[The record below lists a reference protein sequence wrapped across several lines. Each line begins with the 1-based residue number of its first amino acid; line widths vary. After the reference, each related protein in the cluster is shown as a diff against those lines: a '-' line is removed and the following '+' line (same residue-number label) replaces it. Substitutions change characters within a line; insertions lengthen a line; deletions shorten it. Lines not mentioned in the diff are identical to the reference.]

1 MAAFEP
7 VNSGLGGLDRILDF
21 IRLGD
26 NVVWQVG
33 SLEEYL
39 FFVKPYVKQS
49 IADGRNLIYMH
60 FTGHPMLVEP
70 QDGLKIC
77 EFDPK
82 TGFETFTTSV
92 RHQITA
98 EGRDAFYVFDCLSD
112 LQVAWATDLMMGN
125 FFRVTCPYLF
135 ELDTVAF
142 FPILRGRHSY
152 DAVARIRDTT
162 QLLMDVYSDKDDI
175 YLNPLKCWNRYS
187 RTMFLPHCYD
197 KNSGEFL
204 PLKGGL
210 EISRFYNLV
219 DEAANLTND
228 QNLDS
233 WDRFVGW
240 AKLEYQ
246 EGRFLDRTRRYFAKN
261 MMTRDKKMLDL
272 VERYYRPKDYFLIQ
286 SRMIGSGGIGGKA
299 CGMLT
304 ARKIVEEELP
314 EVAKKL
320 EPHDSFYV
328 GSDVFYTYIV
338 HNGFWKLRILQKTKE
353 GYFKYAAELKEA
365 LGNGVF
371 PENIRAQFRRM
382 LEYYGQRPI
391 IVRSSSLQE
400 DGFGNAFA
408 GKYESV
414 ICINTGSMEE
424 RLEALERAVRQVY
437 ASTMD
442 VSALEYRRQRG
453 LEEKDEQMAILIQR
467 VSGTMY
473 GDFFMPNAAGVG
485 YSYSAYRWEASL
497 DPAAGM
503 LRLVMGLGTRAVDRT
518 EGDYPR
524 IVSLAKPE
532 QSSLVGSR
540 DKHRYSQNMV
550 DVLDYESCD
559 LISKPV
565 SRVVPSMPKWY
576 KNMVLEHDYEAE
588 NMYIERGQ
596 HKEILFASC
605 QGLTKNKTFVSCM
618 KDILHTLQR
627 VYDYPVDIEFA
638 INGEEEGD
646 FVINL
651 LQCRPLQIGTN
662 QGAVD
667 VPVLEEHQTIFDVC
681 HSSMGGSR
689 RERIDIA
696 VWVDAKGYYK
706 FPYKEKAKVA
716 LVVGDI
722 NRWFKKNE
730 PDKRLMLFVPGRI
743 GTSSPELGLPVTFA
757 DINRFCAI
765 CEVSDSST
773 GYMPELYYGSHM
785 FQDLVETG
793 IFYTA
798 IFETEKTRYFNR
810 DYFMGLP
817 NHFLDIC
824 PKFAELADIV
834 HVCDLSG
841 KEITLWSD
849 ILNERTL
856 LGSESGKAL

>member
-7 VNSGLGGLDRILDF
+7 VYSGLGGLDRILDF

-33 SLEEYL
+33 TLEEYR
-39 FFVKPYVKQS
+39 FFVIPYVKQA
-49 IADGRNLIYMH
+49 IADKRNLIYMH
-60 FTGHPMLVEP
+60 FAGHPMLIQP
-70 QDGLKIC
+70 QDGIKIC

-82 TGFETFTTSV
+82 EGFETFTINV
-92 RHQITA
+92 RRRITE
-98 EGRDAFYVFDCLSD
+98 EGCDAFYVFDCLSD

-135 ELDTVAF
+135 ELDTVAY

-162 QLLMDVYSDKDDI
+162 QLLLDVYADGEAL
-175 YLNPLKCWNRYS
+175 YVNPLKCWNRYS
-187 RTMFLPHCYD
+187 ATMFLPHCYD
-197 KNSGEFL
+197 RESGEFL
-204 PLKGGL
+204 PMKGGL
-210 EISRFYNLV
+210 EISRFYALV
-219 DEAANLTND
+219 DESENLTND

-246 EGRFLDRTRRYFAKN
+246 EGRFAEKTRGYFAQN
-261 MMTRDKKMLDL
+261 MMTRDEKMLGL
-272 VERYYRPKDYFLIQ
+272 VKKYYQPRDYFLIQ

-304 ARKIVEEELP
+304 ARKIVETELP
-314 EVAKKL
+314 KVYQKM

-338 HNGFWKLRILQKTKE
+338 HNGFWNLRILQKTRD
-353 GYFKYAAELKEA
+353 GYFKYATNLKEA
-365 LGNGVF
+365 LGSGVF

-382 LEYYGQRPI
+382 LDYYGQRPI

-414 ICINTGSMEE
+414 FCINSGSMEM
-424 RLEALERAVRQVY
+424 RLEALEDAVRQVY

-467 VSGTMY
+467 VSGNMY
-473 GDFFMPNAAGVG
+473 GEFFMPNAAGVG
-485 YSYSAYRWEASL
+485 YSYSAYRWESSI
-497 DPAAGM
+497 DPAKGM

-524 IVSLAKPE
+524 IVSLDKPE
-532 QSSLVGSR
+532 QSSLVSSR
-540 DKHRYSQNMV
+540 EKHRYSQNMV
-550 DVLDYESCD
+550 DILDYENRG
-559 LISKPV
+559 LMTKPV
-565 SRVVPSMPKWY
+565 SRIVQSLPKWY
-576 KNMVLEHDYEAE
+576 QNLVLEHDYEAE
-588 NMYIERGQ
+588 TMYAERGQ
-596 HKEILFASC
+596 YREILFASC
-605 QGLTKNKTFVSCM
+605 QGLTKNKTFISCM
-618 KDILHTLQR
+618 KEILHTLQQ
-627 VYDYPVDIEFA
+627 VYEYPVDIEFA
-638 INGEEEGD
+638 INGEEKGD

-651 LQCRPLQIGTN
+651 LQCRPLQMGTN
-662 QGAVD
+662 QGD
-667 VPVLEEHQTIFDVC
+667 VQVPQLPKEQVIFDVE

-689 RERIDIA
+689 KETMDIA
-696 VWVDAKGYYK
+696 VWVDAKAYYR
-706 FPYKEKAKVA
+706 FPYKEKSKVA
-716 LVVGDI
+716 MVVGDI
-722 NRWFKKNE
+722 NRWFKQFAPEK
-730 PDKRLMLFVPGRI
+730 KLILFVPGRI
-743 GTSSPELGLPVTFA
+743 GTSSPELGLPVVFA
-757 DINRFCAI
+757 DINRFSAI

-773 GYMPELYYGSHM
+773 GYMPELSYGSHM

-798 IFETEKTRYFNR
+798 IFETEKTRSFNR
-810 DYFMGLP
+810 EYFLHMK
-817 NHFLDIC
+817 NRFLEIC
-824 PKFAELADIV
+824 PRFAELEEIV

-841 KEITLWSD
+841 KHVTLWSD
-849 ILNERTL
+849 IRNARTL
-856 LGSESGKAL
+856 LSTEKP